1 MMNTVKFLLIIL
13 AASSFQTVAAQKY
26 SQALVDK
33 ANAGDA
39 NAQNELALCYA
50 KGDGVAKDMA
60 KAIALLNKAAD
71 AGNVYAMCNLAGYYE
86 AGNGVPKDS
95 VMAFNLCLN
104 AAQKGNSWAQQ
115 HVGWYYYY
123 GKAGVKKDYVESLK
137 WFEKSSKPYA
147 YYMKGWQYEYGQG
160 AIKDLDKAAKAYRA
174 ALPDYEDAFKHL
186 NALAENGNVE
196 AMFQLGAYYRRSLF
210 RNSEE
215 AEKAAK
221 ERSKSHP
228 WLEKAASLGHGEAA
242 FDLGSD
248 YYFGNNGTEQS
259 YAEAYK
265 WFKKGESLNNV
276 SSMKWLASMLL
287 EGEAPERNDEEV
299 VRLCNKGIAILEK
312 QAKEENRDE
321 VYSSL
326 FSILGDCY
334 LDGLG
339 GLPKDEKKAFE
350 LYSKCDDPKSMSNRG
365 YCYRYGVGTQKD
377 YKKAFMCYER
387 AAEDGGYYHVWHLA
401 QIYEEGVIIPKDT
414 KKAFE
419 YYQDLA
425 DEEMAFYTPEAR
437 NDLARCYLNGI
448 GTAKDEAKAFHW
460 YQLSADDKDEDGECG
475 VGVCYYN
482 GYGVTKDYN
491 KAFQWFN
498 KTIDDHP
505 VIRKSTYVTVLEY
518 LSKCYRFGRGVKAD
532 PKKADECLE
541 KAQSLGSTSAEDIK
555 KGNQRMKRLTR

>member
-1 MMNTVKFLLIIL
+1 MMNAVKLLLIIL
-13 AASSFQTVAAQKY
+13 AASSFQTVVAQKY
-26 SQALVDK
+26 SQELVDK

-39 NAQNELALCYA
+39 EAQNDLALCYA
-50 KGDGVAKDMA
+50 KGIGVEKDID
-60 KAIALLNKAAD
+60 KAISLFKKAVDNGD
-71 AGNVYAMCNLAGYYE
+71 AYAMGNLAQYYE
-86 AGNGVPKDS
+86 LGLGVKKDS
-95 VMAFNLCLN
+95 LEAFNLYKRAGDEGTKRTKTQL
-104 AAQKGNSWAQQ
+104 GL
-115 HVGWYYYY
+115 YYYY
-123 GKAGVKKDYVESLK
+123 GKAGVKKDYAESLK
-137 WFEKSSKPYA
+137 WFEKSSESYA
-147 YYMKGWQYEYGQG
+147 YYMQGWQYEHGQG
-160 AIKDLDKAAKAYRA
+160 TKKDLDKAAKAYRY
-174 ALPDYEDAFKHL
+174 ALPDTKDAFKRL

-196 AMFQLGAYYRRSLF
+196 AMYQLGAYYRRSSC

-248 YYFGNNGTEQS
+248 YYFGNNGTEKS

-276 SSMKWLASMLL
+276 SSMEWLASMLL

-312 QAKEENRDE
+312 QAKEEKRDE

-326 FSILGDCY
+326 FSMLGDCY

-350 LYSKCDDPKSMSNRG
+350 LYSKCDDPESMSNRG
-365 YCYRYGVGTQKD
+365 YCYRYGLGTQKD
-377 YKKAFMCYER
+377 YKKAFECYED
-387 AAEDGGYYHVWHLA
+387 AAEYGGYYYVWHLA
-401 QIYEEGVIIPKDT
+401 KIYEEGVITPKDT

-419 YYQDLA
+419 YYRDLA
-425 DEEMAFYTPEAR
+425 DEEMLFYIPETR

-505 VIRKSTYVTVLEY
+505 VIRKSTYAIVLEY